1 MKKKIATILT
11 AAVIGATTLTS
22 CTPAVAASETETPEF
37 TDGAEFGIS
46 EINSAESVEET
57 ETGCLYNFSDGTG
70 YYIQYHE
77 DIPGL
82 QTKNGYYPLT
92 GIVTE
97 INYEVEPE
105 VDEVTITC
113 ANGNRFSWYADSSD
127 CWELFDLA
135 SCIMYANG
143 TKRVYDDEVV
153 LAQYAGGL
161 KHFEE
166 IQKGD
171 K

>member
-37 TDGAEFGIS
+37 TDGAES
-46 EINSAESVEET
+46 EIHW
-57 ETGCLYNFSDGTG
+57 
-70 YYIQYHE
+70 QYHE

-127 CWELFDLA
+127 CWELYDLA

-161 KHFEE
+161 KHFE
-166 IQKGD
+166 QYAVK
-171 K
+171 

>member
-1 MKKKIATILT
+1 MKKTIVTALLT
-11 AAVIGATTLTS
+11 LVTVATTLTS

-127 CWELFDLA
+127 CWELHDLA

-161 KHFEE
+161 KHFE
-166 IQKGD
+166 QYAVK
-171 K
+171 

>member
-1 MKKKIATILT
+1 MKKKLFTAIITLATI
-11 AAVIGATTLTS
+11 TLTS
-22 CTPAVAASETETPEF
+22 CQSVPASETEIF
-37 TDGAEFGIS
+37 TDRS
-46 EINSAESVEET
+46 ELVSIETT
-57 ETGCLYNFSDGTG
+57 ETGALYTFTDGTG
-70 YYIQYHE
+70 YYQE
-77 DIPGL
+77 ENKIPQLSNVNGL
-82 QTKNGYYPLT
+82 YPLT

-127 CWELFDLA
+127 CWELYDLA

-143 TKRVYDDEVV
+143 TKKVYDDEVV

-161 KHFEE
+161 KHFEK
-166 IQKGD
+166 IQKGER
-171 K
+171 

>member
-1 MKKKIATILT
+1 MKKTIVTALLT
-11 AAVIGATTLTS
+11 LVTAATTLTA
-22 CTPAVAASETETPEF
+22 CAPAVAASETESGT
-37 TDGAEFGIS
+37 
-46 EINSAESVEET
+46 
-57 ETGCLYNFSDGTG
+57 LYNFSDGTG

-113 ANGNRFSWYADSSD
+113 ANGNMFSWYADSSD
-127 CWELFDLA
+127 CWELYDLA

-143 TKRVYDDEVV
+143 TKKVYDDEVV

-161 KHFEE
+161 KHFEK
-166 IQKGD
+166 IQKGER
-171 K
+171 

>member
-1 MKKKIATILT
+1 MKKKLFTAIITLATI
-11 AAVIGATTLTS
+11 TLTFCQS
-22 CTPAVAASETETPEF
+22 IPASETEKIF
-37 TDGAEFGIS
+37 TDGS
-46 EINSAESVEET
+46 EITSIETT
-57 ETGCLYNFSDGTG
+57 ETGTLYTFTDGTG
-70 YYIQYHE
+70 YYHE
-77 DIPGL
+77 ENEIPELSNVNGL
-82 QTKNGYYPLT
+82 YPLT

-127 CWELFDLA
+127 CWELYDLA

-143 TKRVYDDEVV
+143 TKKVYDDEVV

-161 KHFEE
+161 KHFEK
-166 IQKGD
+166 IQKGER
-171 K
+171 